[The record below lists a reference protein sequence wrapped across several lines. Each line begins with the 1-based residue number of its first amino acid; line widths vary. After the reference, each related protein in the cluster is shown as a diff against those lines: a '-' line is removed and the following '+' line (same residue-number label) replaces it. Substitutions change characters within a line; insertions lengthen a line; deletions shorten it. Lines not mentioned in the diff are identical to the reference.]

1 MTKLDRSDFLK
12 LAASTT
18 LAEAIAAPA
27 PVGAQALRPVHVLSV
42 PTDGVKSIL
51 YAQKAGLFRK
61 RGIDADIVSTGSGA
75 AIFAAV
81 IGGGADVGSGSL
93 FPVFAAYGRGLPLR
107 IIAPASYYSS
117 DHADSL
123 LLVRKDSPIQT
134 ARDLN
139 GKILGVDAVKD
150 VYSVATQAW
159 VDQHGGDG
167 QSLKPVEL
175 KPTEQLEA
183 LDTGRIDAAVFKTPF
198 LTVALDTGKFRLL
211 GKPLDAIAP
220 HFLLSCWVATA
231 DYIAKNPEIVSGFV
245 AALTEAARYT
255 NAHQAATVDMVAA
268 FTGEEPVQVARSI
281 RSITA
286 ESVTLADLQLPLD
299 FALKNGI
306 VTQRFDLSGL
316 LAASVPIDRGP
327 RA

>member
-1 MTKLDRSDFLK
+1 MTTFDRADFLK
-12 LAASTT
+12 LTACAV
-18 LAEAIAAPA
+18 LAPA
-27 PVGAQALRPVHVLSV
+27 VSAPLAAAAEDLRTVHVLAV

-51 YAQKAGLFRK
+51 YAEKAGLFRK
-61 RGIDADIVSTGSGA
+61 RGIDADIVPTGSGA

-81 IGGGADVGSGSL
+81 VGGGADVGSGSL

-117 DHADSL
+117 DHPDSL
-123 LLVRKDSPIQT
+123 LLVKKDSPIQN

-159 VDQHGGDG
+159 VTQHGGDG
-167 QSLKPVEL
+167 SSLRPVEL
-175 KPTEQLEA
+175 KPSEQLSA

-211 GKPLDAIAP
+211 GKPLDAIGS

-231 DYIAKNPEIVSGFV
+231 DYIAKNTELVNGFV
-245 AALTEAARYT
+245 AALTEAAKYT

-268 FTGEEPVQVARSI
+268 FTGQEASQVARSI

-286 ESVTLADLQLPLD
+286 ESISLADVQAPLD
-299 FALKNGI
+299 FALKYGI
-306 VTQRFDLSGL
+306 IAQRFDVAGL
-316 LAASVPIDRGP
+316 LAPSVPLSRGS